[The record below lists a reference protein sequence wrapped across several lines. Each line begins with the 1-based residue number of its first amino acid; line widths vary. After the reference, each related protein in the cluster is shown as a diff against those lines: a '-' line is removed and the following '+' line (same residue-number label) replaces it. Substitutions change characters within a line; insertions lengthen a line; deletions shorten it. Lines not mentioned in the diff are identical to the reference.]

1 MKKRIAIVAALLL
14 AGTLLFAA
22 ARQQQTA
29 PAGPAAGFNAT
40 GLPIV
45 NSPVTINVMQVR
57 YRFHGAGNVYNSFYS
72 QLERDT
78 NVFVNWETRYT
89 TDFNEQRGLMLA
101 SGDLPEAIWGST
113 GWAPDGSKTLIEQN
127 KSQFL
132 PLDDLID
139 QYMPNL
145 KALMAR
151 DPSIKR
157 AITYSDGKIYSF
169 PGKLP
174 LRPQASTG
182 FFINKTWLDKLGL
195 GIPQTTAELADVL
208 KAFKTRDPN
217 GNGIADEIPW
227 YTIWGIPIDFKYE
240 LTTPYGAWTDWL
252 VDNGKAFHVAITDQ
266 FRQGLEWVIDLYKAG
281 VFPSEYFTMSSDQF
295 YATGSDTSVQRFG
308 FLLDWVADA
317 TIGQNSKDFVAIPPP
332 AAPDGRRYGVPLNEG
347 IRPMEFMITT
357 KCKNPEIVARWVDQ
371 FYTPDATFQKTFGP
385 FGVTTRKEADGTY
398 VELPLSETSSMYNSI
413 GGLDARK
420 WIVGSGDCGPGYW
433 PDGLPTRSDDPKI
446 NLDPIYVPY
455 LDPRAQPAGMV
466 GLSTELSS
474 ELAALDVPIKNYII
488 STTSEWIAR
497 GAITNWDGYV
507 AQLKAMGIDR
517 YIALRQMQYD
527 ATINFK

>member
-1 MKKRIAIVAALLL
+1 MKKRIAFVSALFL
-14 AGTLLFAA
+14 AGALLFAG
-22 ARQQQTA
+22 ARQQQQA
-29 PAGPAAGFNAT
+29 PAAGGLPAGFNAA

-45 NSPVTINVMQVR
+45 SSPVTINVMQVR
-57 YRFHGAGNVYNSFYS
+57 YRFHGSGNVFNSFYS

-113 GWAPDGSKTLIEQN
+113 GWTKEVIEQN
-127 KSQFL
+127 KAQFL

-139 QYMPNL
+139 KYMPNL
-145 KALMAR
+145 KALMAK

-157 AITYSDGKIYSF
+157 FITYNDGKIYSF

-174 LRPQASTG
+174 LRPLAATG
-182 FFINKTWLDKLGL
+182 IFINKTWLDKLGL
-195 GIPQTTAELADVL
+195 GIPQTTAELASTL

-217 GNGIADEIPW
+217 GNGKADEIPW
-227 YTIWGIPIDFKYE
+227 YTIWGVPTDFRYE
-240 LTTPYGAWTDWL
+240 LTSPYGAWAEWL

-281 VFPSEYFTMSSDQF
+281 VFPTEYFTMSSDQF

-308 FLLDWVADA
+308 FLYDWVADA
-317 TIGQNSKDFVAIPPP
+317 TIGQNSKDFVAMPPVQ
-332 AAPDGRRYGVPLNEG
+332 APDGKRYAAPLNEG
-347 IRPMEFMITT
+347 IRPLEFMITA
-357 KCKNPEIVARWVDQ
+357 KCKNPEVVARWVDQ

-385 FGVTTRKEADGTY
+385 FNVTTRKEADGTY

-433 PDGLPTRSDDPKI
+433 PDGTPTKSDDPKI
-446 NLDPIYVPY
+446 NLDHIYIPH
-455 LDPRAQPAGMV
+455 LDPRAQPAGLMT
-466 GLSTELSS
+466 LPTAELTA

-488 STTSEWIAR
+488 STTSDWIAK

-527 ATINFK
+527 ATVNFK